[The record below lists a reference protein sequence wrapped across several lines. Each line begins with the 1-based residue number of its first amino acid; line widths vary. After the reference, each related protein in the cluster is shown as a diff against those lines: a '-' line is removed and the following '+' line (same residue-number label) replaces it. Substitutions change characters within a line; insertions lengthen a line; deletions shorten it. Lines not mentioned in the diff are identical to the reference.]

1 MKKVKNKV
9 ITDTRPCR
17 RRVVFFES
25 TVLFESGFS
34 DSEAFPCL
42 FLPLLPLS
50 LSSNHDPSKG
60 DQESTMMKEKN
71 RNEMMQSFKKQGSLF
86 QEEVDQQI
94 KIFQPNQE

>member
-9 ITDTRPCR
+9 ITGIRPCR
-17 RRVVFFES
+17 RREVLFERS
-25 TVLFESGFS
+25 RVLFESGFS

-42 FLPLLPLS
+42 FLPLLPFS

-60 DQESTMMKEKN
+60 DQESTMLKERN
-71 RNEMMQSFKKQGSLF
+71 RNEMMQSFKKQRSLF

-94 KIFQPNQE
+94 KMLQP